1 MGIVEIPARFEAQ
14 MSENENPKGI
24 DVGVIILGSPGQ
36 LRNSNLENLQ
46 PNVRFSP
53 PVYIPADTK
62 PMAGQLIKEFLLNGR
77 FLNRGERGC
86 SQAHINIRQEIQD
99 SPFTWTLV
107 LEDDVDIPQNWY
119 SRICDYFPGFPDSVS
134 PSLILLNTNPYF
146 NLGSGPVK
154 LSLQPSLTNAYLV
167 HKSALMNR
175 KFKHLDCLQIAD
187 WPCSF
192 SNVSFWHLSDL
203 VVDLK
208 LKSTIGPRPKNR
220 FAFLV
225 SSLLRG
231 VLSPLIASLLK
242 IPVNVYFFWN
252 VLGPIKRDLVL
263 RFAKSSA
270 RARSSA
276 ESNNP
281 GSQ

>member
-1 MGIVEIPARFEAQ
+1 MFEY
-14 MSENENPKGI
+14 ENPKGI

-36 LRNSNLENLQ
+36 LRNPNLENLQ

-53 PVYIPADTK
+53 PVYIPADTR
-62 PMAGQLIKEFLLNGR
+62 PLAGQLIREFLLNGR

-86 SQAHINIRQEIQD
+86 SQAHINIRREIQD

-107 LEDDVDIPQNWY
+107 LEDDVDIPPNWY
-119 SRICDYFPGFPDSVS
+119 SKIGDCFPGFPDTVS
-134 PSLILLNTNPYF
+134 PSLILLNTNPHF
-146 NLGSGPVK
+146 NLGSGPIK

-175 KFKHLDCLQIAD
+175 RFKHLDSLQIAD

-192 SNVSFWHLSDL
+192 SDVSFWTLSDL
-203 VVDLK
+203 AIGLK
-208 LKSTIGPRPKNR
+208 KTSTIGPRPTNR
-220 FAFLV
+220 FAFIV

-231 VLSPLIASLLK
+231 VLSPLIASFLR
-242 IPVNVYFFWN
+242 IPLNVYFGWN
-252 VLGPIKRDLVL
+252 VIGPIKRDLVL
-263 RFAKSSA
+263 RFSNNSA
-270 RARSSA
+270 GARSAA
-276 ESNNP
+276 EPNEP